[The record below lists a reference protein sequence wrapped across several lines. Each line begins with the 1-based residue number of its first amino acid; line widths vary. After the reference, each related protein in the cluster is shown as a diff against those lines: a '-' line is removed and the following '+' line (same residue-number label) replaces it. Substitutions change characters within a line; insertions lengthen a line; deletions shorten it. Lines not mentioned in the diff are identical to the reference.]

1 MIEYALPLMHDVM
14 PDKCYS
20 IIKTAPGDPE
30 GTPNNT
36 LTIMEWPN
44 CMGTVRV
51 CSKGSQPR
59 RHLRIDGTD
68 GTMEIE
74 PIEDFTKVKHDLGG
88 VKTETLKEL
97 VVKLYLKKDKPGYK
111 KGHHEIKFVSAEDR
125 YAGQLKELA
134 EILRGEKP
142 NPVELYDH
150 DLRVHKVSL
159 QACNIPVE

>member
-1 MIEYALPLMHDVM
+1 
-14 PDKCYS
+14 
-20 IIKTAPGDPE
+20 
-30 GTPNNT
+30 
-36 LTIMEWPN
+36 
-44 CMGTVRV
+44 
-51 CSKGSQPR
+51 
-59 RHLRIDGTD
+59 
-68 GTMEIE
+68 MEIE